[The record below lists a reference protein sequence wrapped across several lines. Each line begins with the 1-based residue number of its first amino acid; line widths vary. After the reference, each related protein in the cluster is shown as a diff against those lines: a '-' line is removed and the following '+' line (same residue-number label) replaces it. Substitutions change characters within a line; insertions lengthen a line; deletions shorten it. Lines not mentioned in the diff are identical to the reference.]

1 MRETGQMLPL
11 RRLLKQSCRAAL
23 VGLLVSTFAPAV
35 RADDNPWPTLKQAT
49 FGGRDIKSED
59 GTVVLDAPQTAE
71 DAGIVPITVRIPP
84 SVTQPLKS
92 MTLIIDKNPNPV
104 VATLRFGPAAGS
116 GGERSLSTRV
126 RVDTFSHVRA
136 IVETEDGTLH
146 MATKFVQAAGGCAA
160 MEAKDPDTDRKGLG
174 KMIVKVFP
182 PALSTTPLFQGQVML
197 KHPNENGMQLDINTG
212 KFIPARY
219 VKQLTVRRGG
229 ELVFALDSSFSI
241 STNPNFRFSFARG
254 SDNDLDVTVIDTD
267 GTVFAAR
274 SEPSGS

>member
-1 MRETGQMLPL
+1 
-11 RRLLKQSCRAAL
+11 
-23 VGLLVSTFAPAV
+23 
-35 RADDNPWPTLKQAT
+35 
-49 FGGRDIKSED
+49 
-59 GTVVLDAPQTAE
+59 
-71 DAGIVPITVRIPP
+71 
-84 SVTQPLKS
+84 
-92 MTLIIDKNPNPV
+92 
-104 VATLRFGPAAGS
+104 
-116 GGERSLSTRV
+116 
-126 RVDTFSHVRA
+126 
-136 IVETEDGTLH
+136 
-146 MATKFVQAAGGCAA
+146 
-160 MEAKDPDTDRKGLG
+160 
-174 KMIVKVFP
+174 MIVKVFP